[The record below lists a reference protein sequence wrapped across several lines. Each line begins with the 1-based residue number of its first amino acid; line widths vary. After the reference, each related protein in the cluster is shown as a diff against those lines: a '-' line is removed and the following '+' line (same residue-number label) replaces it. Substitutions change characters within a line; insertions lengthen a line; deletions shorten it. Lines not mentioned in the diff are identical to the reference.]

1 MCIFGHR
8 FLRVNKVAVMTPQL
22 NVRDLIEDEDYEF
35 RVIAENDAGEGRPSD
50 STGIVKAKDPFRK
63 PGKPGTPEVTLRDDT
78 AHLSWR
84 APHDDGKAAIF
95 NYVIEY
101 RQVGDIRWRCA
112 NTGVNVKDTEYT
124 VLGLVADRAYEYR
137 VSAENK
143 AGVGAPSGTSSA
155 VKYGEPA
162 YMTSHRH
169 LLIPSLRDIHVLQ
182 ECTVIENNTCRNVL
196 VLTIVRIL
204 VLIAVKIWP
213 CFISYRRNNRVCSQ
227 T

>member
-1 MCIFGHR
+1 
-8 FLRVNKVAVMTPQL
+8 MTPQL

-112 NTGVNVKDTEYT
+112 NTGVTVKDTEYA

-143 AGVGAPSGTSSA
+143 AGVGTPSGTSSA
-155 VKYGEPA
+155 VKYGEFMP
-162 YMTSHRH
+162 YTY
-169 LLIPSLRDIHVLQ
+169 
-182 ECTVIENNTCRNVL
+182 CTTGVHCYRKEYPQKFICHC
-196 VLTIVRIL
+196 IL
-204 VLIAVKIWP
+204 VHG
-213 CFISYRRNNRVCSQ
+213 RR
-227 T
+227 